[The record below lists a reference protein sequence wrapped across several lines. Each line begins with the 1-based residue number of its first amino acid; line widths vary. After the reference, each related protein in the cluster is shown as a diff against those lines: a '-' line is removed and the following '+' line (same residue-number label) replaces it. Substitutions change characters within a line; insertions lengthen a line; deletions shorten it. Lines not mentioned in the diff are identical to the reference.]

1 VRRARP
7 LHARRQRTAAPK
19 IVAVI
24 PAHDEESL
32 IADTIE
38 SLRRQGH
45 RIAVTVVADNCSDGT
60 AEVGR
65 RLGCRVIE
73 SVDNADHKAG
83 ALNQALARMLPACS
97 PDGYLLVLD
106 ADTVLG
112 PTFVSAALGALEDSS
127 VGAVGGIFRG
137 IDPKAS
143 VLASM
148 QSNEYDRYARQVG
161 RRQAKAFVL
170 TGTATLF
177 RVKVL
182 RELVATRG
190 YVYETRSRTEDN
202 EVTLAIRHLGY
213 RAVSPKACTVHTELM
228 PDLRHLWRQ
237 RYRWY
242 RGAAEDLRRY
252 GWTQVTA
259 TYIVRQGMLA
269 LSAVMT
275 VLYLVVLGAYHSL
288 RFAWPWT
295 AVWGGVTVVFV
306 VERAWTVR
314 RGGARSMGLAAL
326 LIPELVYSVFLQAN
340 YVAAVSSTFLFP
352 NARRRW

>member
-1 VRRARP
+1 
-7 LHARRQRTAAPK
+7 
-19 IVAVI
+19 
-24 PAHDEESL
+24 
-32 IADTIE
+32 
-38 SLRRQGH
+38 
-45 RIAVTVVADNCSDGT
+45 
-60 AEVGR
+60 
-65 RLGCRVIE
+65 
-73 SVDNADHKAG
+73 
-83 ALNQALARMLPACS
+83 
-97 PDGYLLVLD
+97 
-106 ADTVLG
+106 
-112 PTFVSAALGALEDSS
+112 
-127 VGAVGGIFRG
+127 
-137 IDPKAS
+137 
-143 VLASM
+143 
-148 QSNEYDRYARQVG
+148 
-161 RRQAKAFVL
+161 
-170 TGTATLF
+170 
-177 RVKVL
+177 
-182 RELVATRG
+182 
-190 YVYETRSRTEDN
+190 
-202 EVTLAIRHLGY
+202 
-213 RAVSPKACTVHTELM
+213 M

-340 YVAAVSSTFLFP
+340 YVAAVSSAFLFP